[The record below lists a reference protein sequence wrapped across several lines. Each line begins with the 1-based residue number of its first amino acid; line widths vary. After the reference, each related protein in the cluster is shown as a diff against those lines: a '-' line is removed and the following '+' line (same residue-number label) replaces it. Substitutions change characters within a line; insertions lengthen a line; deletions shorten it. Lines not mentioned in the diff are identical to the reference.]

1 MADGVWATQRH
12 NEAKLNEAFRSTAN
26 VFLIFSVNMSGHFQV
41 RFTRDLHW
49 VMRATS
55 RNLQGTP
62 GISSQR
68 TRSWAVASQAFACQR
83 INSASY
89 VVHSVRFLSASWLV
103 QGYARMTTTVGG
115 TRARPNGWLGNAPV
129 GTLFGIE
136 WRRVLDL
143 PFAAT
148 EHMTNPL
155 NEGKPVRIARCDFR
169 TMRQLREDDEIN

>member
-41 RFTRDLHW
+41 RFARNLHW
-49 VMRATS
+49 VLRA
-55 RNLQGTP
+55 RNRVLQGTP

-68 TRSWAVASQAFACQR
+68 TRSRAVACQR
-83 INSASY
+83 INSALN

-155 NEGKPVRIARCDFR
+155 NEGKPVRIARCDLR
-169 TMRQLREDDEIN
+169 TMRQLREHDDSD